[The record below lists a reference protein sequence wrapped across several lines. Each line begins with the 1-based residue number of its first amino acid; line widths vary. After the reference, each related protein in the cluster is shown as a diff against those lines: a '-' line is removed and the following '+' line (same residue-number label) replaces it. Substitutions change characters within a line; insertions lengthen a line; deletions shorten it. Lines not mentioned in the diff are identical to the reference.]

1 MISEVNL
8 CHTFPMLRYGYIVF
22 LFFAVC
28 AMQAQQ
34 QVYTDIRMIKQ
45 LTPKEA
51 ALKPPLRLTGV
62 VTHVFPWHP
71 EYTSFTL
78 TATNDP
84 NGIAVFAGLESVI
97 PIEAGMLVEGEGIA
111 EYRKISPVVVFEKIA
126 VTGRMELPPVPLRR
140 LADLHDEMYFNQ
152 SVALSG
158 VVRKKF
164 LLHENQRTIMQY
176 EVQNQDGTFIVF
188 FQNPD
193 SATYD
198 WDALID
204 AEVRFSGCA
213 ILLDSRRKEL
223 RNKGLYL
230 SETNQITVLIPA
242 PDDPFALSPIPAN
255 TVFPQYNDSHRKLVR
270 GIVTLKVPG
279 QFLYIQNEQY
289 GIRVNTD
296 ATVDSEIGDEVDVS
310 GFLTHNNILGDMSG
324 CVIRKTGRTMPVDPV
339 PFANF
344 FPVDSFPQ
352 GNERINEFNGLL
364 IRIQGELVQIGAPV
378 DNYAT
383 IIFRHLSKN
392 YRAVCYSSNL
402 NAKLSNLAEGK
413 PIELTGILNINAYE
427 TSNPQTLIFP
437 SDWYLLL
444 RDESDITPL
453 PGGPWLT
460 PSRKTAIQVVA
471 GTALIV
477 LLAMLFYLRRKIL
490 NSDLIMGERKR
501 MAADLHDT
509 LEQSIAATA
518 MQLKAASDALPPAE
532 EDARSF
538 VTLATKILATA
549 KTDLRSSV
557 WNLRA
562 DSLRTKTLE
571 ESIRDLAQSVRG
583 IHVNCDLE
591 EFPSD
596 IPDYYGIHIFSI
608 VQEAFTNAI
617 KHSSA
622 TTMSIAARQ
631 YSITVT
637 DNGIGFDPEVM
648 LPGHFGIAGMSERA
662 SRFGG
667 AVDVE
672 SFPGMGTRITIH
684 LSITH

>member
-1 MISEVNL
+1 MHAE
-8 CHTFPMLRYGYIVF
+8 
-22 LFFAVC
+22 
-28 AMQAQQ
+28 Q
-34 QVYTDIRMIKQ
+34 QVYTDIRTIKQ

-51 ALKPPLRLTGV
+51 ELKPPVRLTGV
-62 VTHVFPWHP
+62 VTHLFPWHP

-78 TATNDP
+78 TATDDP
-84 NGIAVFAGLESVI
+84 NGIAVFAGLERVI
-97 PIEAGMLVEGEGIA
+97 PIEKGMIVEGEGIA
-111 EYRKISPVVVFEKIA
+111 DFRKTSPVVVFEKLI
-126 VTGRMELPPVPLRR
+126 VTGRMELPPAPLKR
-140 LADLHDEMYFNQ
+140 LADLREEMYFNQ
-152 SVALSG
+152 SVALTG
-158 VVRKKF
+158 VGRKKY

-193 SATYD
+193 LHAYN
-198 WDALID
+198 WDSLID

-213 ILLDSRRKEL
+213 ILLDSRRQEL
-223 RNKGLYL
+223 QNKGLYL
-230 SETNQITVLIPA
+230 SDTNQITILTPA
-242 PDDPFALSPIPAN
+242 PSDPFAFSPIPAN
-255 TVFPQYNDSHRKLVR
+255 TVFPQYNDAHRKLVR
-270 GIVTLKVPG
+270 GVVTLNVPG
-279 QFLYIQNEQY
+279 QFLYIQNDQY
-289 GIRVNTD
+289 GIRINTE
-296 ATVDSEIGDEVDVS
+296 ATVDSEIGDEVDVA
-310 GFLTHNNILGDMSG
+310 GFLTHNNILGDMTG
-324 CVIRKTGRTMPVDPV
+324 CVIRKTGRTMPVEPI
-339 PFANF
+339 PFAMIF
-344 FPVDSFPQ
+344 SVDSFPQ

-364 IRIQGELVQIGAPV
+364 IRIQGELVQIGKPV
-378 DNYAT
+378 DNYTT
-383 IIFRHLSKN
+383 IIFCHLGKN
-392 YRAVCYSSNL
+392 YRAVCYASSL

-413 PIELTGILNINAYE
+413 PIELTGILNVNAYE

-437 SDWYLLL
+437 CDWYLLL
-444 RDESDITPL
+444 RDENDIRPL

-460 PSRKTAIQVVA
+460 PSRKIALQLIG

-477 LLAMLFYLRRKIL
+477 LLTMLFYLRRKIL
-490 NSDLIMGERKR
+490 NSDLIMDERKR

-583 IHVNCDLE
+583 IHVTCDME
-591 EFPSD
+591 EFPAA

-608 VQEAFTNAI
+608 VQEAFTNAL

-622 TTMSIAARQ
+622 TTMSIAAHQ
-631 YSITVT
+631 YSITIS
-637 DNGIGFDPEVM
+637 DNGIGFDPEVV

-667 AVDVE
+667 SVDVE
-672 SFPGMGTRITIH
+672 SSPGKGTRITIH
-684 LSITH
+684 LPRLAHNKACYD